1 MGTIKFKNMEE
12 NVNEELA
19 SEEILEESEGQVYD
33 EVALKKNKDAPIVLF
48 EDEAKRE
55 ENVKH
60 FRMSDGSYRA
70 QIFTEPVHYYDE
82 TEGKYLAIDNTLC
95 DCPAC
100 LEKEDDFDGYEN
112 RQSDVR
118 VKFGKR
124 TNGKLFTLEKDGY
137 KVEWKLLGK
146 RDKRLLCDALNDSC
160 AFLPNGKQRSAET
173 KLSDEIRYNDIAPG
187 TDLQYILSPKR
198 IKENIIVR
206 ERQDSYE
213 YKFELKLKNLNVEL
227 SEDGQ
232 RLELFIQKIDEES
245 GALGKETIFTIPMPY
260 MFDADGKKSG
270 EVTYELERLS
280 GNKFIFSVIAD
291 ENWINAEGRA
301 FPVTIDPV
309 IETKQKWDSNFCLS
323 RKVTNQKNNKTCK

>member
-206 ERQDSYE
+206 ESQDFY
-213 YKFELKLKNLNVEL
+213 
-227 SEDGQ
+227 
-232 RLELFIQKIDEES
+232 
-245 GALGKETIFTIPMPY
+245 
-260 MFDADGKKSG
+260 
-270 EVTYELERLS
+270 
-280 GNKFIFSVIAD
+280 
-291 ENWINAEGRA
+291 
-301 FPVTIDPV
+301 
-309 IETKQKWDSNFCLS
+309 
-323 RKVTNQKNNKTCK
+323 